1 MLYARCNFIYHT
13 WKKKNLNY
21 KANWNRNKI
30 ILRKLKA
37 KNENEK

>member
-1 MLYARCNFIYHT
+1 MQDVISFITHEN
-13 WKKKNLNY
+13 KKKKLNY